1 MQESLIP
8 QIKVYLQASEFCDS
22 DSPLIQRAARNIL
35 FQTSKDP
42 QEMIRSLFYWVRD
55 NIEYHVGLKG
65 KKASE
70 TLLEG
75 SGSCSHKA
83 NLFIA
88 LLRAVGIPAGFMLLE
103 VQTRSYFGPTALERF
118 KRFFSEKSLH
128 IYSAVF
134 LQDRWIELDNT
145 DDIRMGHGFYHLS
158 PQCKPVEW
166 NGESQSLL
174 NLEASH
180 ILSKSPAPMPSIDS
194 IFQKSTRLSEDVLH
208 TLNSYMVYLRR
219 FGVLIDRVEEIEAQF
234 FKWYA
239 EQHPHQHRKFLLIEE
254 IQNLRDQK
262 LFMEKALEHRQQA
275 SNDKLRDPNAVEL
288 RAGAPDPASTS
299 RSTSNPRPN
308 WSN

>member
-1 MQESLIP
+1 MQDNLIP
-8 QIKVYLQASEFCDS
+8 QPRVYLKASEFCDS
-22 DSPLIQRAARNIL
+22 DSPLIQKAARNIL
-35 FQTSKDP
+35 FQSSKDP
-42 QEMIRSLFYWVRD
+42 QDVIRSLFYWVRD

-75 SGSCSHKA
+75 AGSCSHKA

-88 LLRAVGIPAGFMLLE
+88 LLRTVGIPAGFILLE
-103 VQTRSYFGPTALERF
+103 VQTRSYFGPTALDRF

-128 IYSAVF
+128 IYSAV
-134 LQDRWIELDNT
+134 LWQDRWIELDNT

-158 PQCKPVEW
+158 PQCKPVDW
-166 NGESQSLL
+166 NGESDSLL
-174 NLEASH
+174 NLDAAH
-180 ILSKSPAPMPSIDS
+180 ILSKSATPMPSIDS

-239 EQHPHQHRKFLLIEE
+239 EQYPHQHRKFLLTEE

-262 LFMEKALEHRQQA
+262 AFMEKAREHRQQVA
-275 SNDKLRDPNAVEL
+275 NDNLRNPKTAEL
-288 RAGAPDPASTS
+288 RGSSPDPVA
-299 RSTSNPRPN
+299 NPRPN